1 MKVKRGLILM
11 ITILLVLSL
20 VTVASAKQPENV
32 RMKLQQ
38 KFQTKFKDIKGHW
51 AAGVIERIQAKGLVS
66 GYEDETFR
74 PNNEVT
80 NAEALVMVV
89 RTLKNGQGIDGD
101 ILEDEDITRIKHY
114 KQLAKYSWA
123 LPEIAYALQQGLIQ
137 DSELKKFIPNKPA
150 KRIDVARYIYRAL
163 DVDDEI
169 DIGDYKEQLPKDLFE
184 DLDELDSVDLGI
196 IQRLVNMGIF
206 KGNGNGTLQPNK
218 PVTRA
223 EISALL
229 GRVLDVGDDGDV
241 EEETTISSDLEEAV
255 AGEETEFTVAT
266 TASEEDEG
274 KDVRVKI
281 TLLNENNEDNVELY
295 YEEDGDYYELE
306 FDDVDEVAWFG
317 PEEGF
322 DLGNV
327 ESEFKVTFAEAK
339 TYEYK
344 MEIVDVDADEVLAST
359 VEEVEVMEA
368 EEEELQGIIIVV
380 DGTGTQHITIDTD
393 VEDEDEGETRYKVS
407 NEVDL
412 DDIHKGYEVILE
424 LDEDDVV
431 TDIDIVYIDY
441 EGTVTIDD
449 SEVYIEVEDG
459 DEMGPFTIGS
469 ETDEIITITEGLYK
483 VKVTGT
489 VIVEVKKLQEVVAA
503 VVVWLEE
510 DGDNLQFLTENE
522 GDYEVDPDNV
532 EWDFNDFEGLDIE
545 DILYYSVELTLE
557 GSTVVAVKVEGNV
570 LKGEF
575 DEWLKDDGDIYGISI
590 NIDDYDNPF
599 ELDLD
604 SKVEV
609 SINVDG
615 YTAWSN
621 DGIDEDF
628 SEGLIDNANR
638 LDDKNIE
645 LTIENGEVIK
655 LEISEEDKG
664 LTS

>member
-1 MKVKRGLILM
+1 
-11 ITILLVLSL
+11 
-20 VTVASAKQPENV
+20 
-32 RMKLQQ
+32 
-38 KFQTKFKDIKGHW
+38 
-51 AAGVIERIQAKGLVS
+51 
-66 GYEDETFR
+66 
-74 PNNEVT
+74 
-80 NAEALVMVV
+80 
-89 RTLKNGQGIDGD
+89 
-101 ILEDEDITRIKHY
+101 
-114 KQLAKYSWA
+114 
-123 LPEIAYALQQGLIQ
+123 
-137 DSELKKFIPNKPA
+137 
-150 KRIDVARYIYRAL
+150 
-163 DVDDEI
+163 
-169 DIGDYKEQLPKDLFE
+169 
-184 DLDELDSVDLGI
+184 
-196 IQRLVNMGIF
+196 
-206 KGNGNGTLQPNK
+206 
-218 PVTRA
+218 
-223 EISALL
+223 
-229 GRVLDVGDDGDV
+229 
-241 EEETTISSDLEEAV
+241 
-255 AGEETEFTVAT
+255 
-266 TASEEDEG
+266 
-274 KDVRVKI
+274 
-281 TLLNENNEDNVELY
+281 
-295 YEEDGDYYELE
+295 
-306 FDDVDEVAWFG
+306 
-317 PEEGF
+317 
-322 DLGNV
+322 
-327 ESEFKVTFAEAK
+327 
-339 TYEYK
+339 

-590 NIDDYDNPF
+590 NIDDYDNLF

-604 SKVEV
+604 SRVEV